1 MLETLQAEQADVSMW
16 MQSRAALCRAL
27 PLADEQTRPL
37 RDCITYYNGHGE
49 AEAGSL
55 AYYGGGRWHKI
66 RERAQ
71 ASLEPYRFERRA
83 SGETASK

>member
-1 MLETLQAEQADVSMW
+1 
-16 MQSRAALCRAL
+16 
-27 PLADEQTRPL
+27 L

-49 AEAGSL
+49 AEPGSL

-71 ASLEPYRFERRA
+71 ASLEPYKFERRR
-83 SGETASK
+83 